1 LASRSF
7 HLCGDEQ
14 AASPAACLTA
24 GRRQAGQP
32 GNVGRRG
39 TRVTRDCRNELSFGT
54 SWFILDLITGTFF
67 VDAYAG
73 NWNFF
78 DDIDA
83 SFSE

>member
-1 LASRSF
+1 MMRERLVRS
-7 HLCGDEQ
+7 
-14 AASPAACLTA
+14 A
-24 GRRQAGQP
+24 G
-32 GNVGRRG
+32 
-39 TRVTRDCRNELSFGT
+39 TVTSHVVYPTIGT